1 MPSRRGWRVTHG
13 EGQRSPARKSDGWC
27 STDGTGRHK
36 LHCRACSLA
45 SRCTRDDRPPHCG
58 DEAGEEQRG
67 SCSSSCTSTHA
78 LHTYDYDMRQLMTT
92 RGDSSVSVHASDIAG
107 ANTSPNMCLGSA
119 HDTCTDTHLVET
131 TAEKETRHVHFA
143 EWLVRVF
150 GNERL
155 RAGTGVVDVAG
166 GKGALYP
173 ALCSTLVPANG
184 GASAEGDTA
193 AITTTAATV
202 GAVPLAPPWPGHQC
216 WRSTGRT
223 WLLWRQ
229 YGLAD

>member
-1 MPSRRGWRVTHG
+1 
-13 EGQRSPARKSDGWC
+13 
-27 STDGTGRHK
+27 
-36 LHCRACSLA
+36 
-45 SRCTRDDRPPHCG
+45 
-58 DEAGEEQRG
+58 
-67 SCSSSCTSTHA
+67 
-78 LHTYDYDMRQLMTT
+78 MTT

-202 GAVPLAPPWPGHQC
+202 GAVPLAPPWPLKELRYTLIEPAHSSMPAVL
-216 WRSTGRT
+216 RSAVTDRCDRSSSTKSDKTFILHDTPHTAPVRVVGGSEAAAET
-223 WLLWRQ
+223 ALSEPVLHLPLLFGPTLWTR
-229 YGLAD
+229 